1 MTDSPKCFRNILL
14 ATDFSE
20 AAAPALDTAIKIAR
34 SCGAKLAVVHVVPDA
49 AANYAG
55 LDYGDAAAVWAPS
68 ADDLARLQSELRAD
82 AEQKLRSLVCGL
94 QSTGI
99 EIQTD
104 VLIGL
109 PHQAIIEAV
118 RRKGVDLV
126 VTGTRGVSAFKR
138 IFVGSTA
145 TRLARLS
152 PVPVWVA
159 RHGTADRSH
168 SVLAAVEFSPLS
180 SRVVSVAACL
190 ASALNAELH
199 LLHVYDPDEL
209 GGLSAIADD
218 RLGGQGLYQ
227 RLVRQAAIRKFE
239 ELLAPTATG
248 MTATYHVGQGAPYQV
263 IDATAQQINAGLVVV
278 GSVGR
283 RGISAL
289 LIGNTAEKVLH
300 TLEHS
305 LPVVKPVETPLPSAT
320 TACYDAEHAASGVS
334 KTA

>member
-1 MTDSPKCFRNILL
+1 MTDSPNCFRNVLL

-20 AAAPALDTAIKIAR
+20 AAAPALETAIKIAR
-34 SCGAKLAVVHVVPDA
+34 ACRAKLIVAHVVPDA
-49 AANYAG
+49 AANYAR

-68 ADDLARLQSELRAD
+68 ADDLARLQSELRTD
-82 AEQKLRSLVCGL
+82 AEEKLRRLVSGL
-94 QSTGI
+94 QNTGLKT
-99 EIQTD
+99 ETD

-109 PHQAIIEAV
+109 PHQAIIDAV
-118 RRKGVDLV
+118 AHKAVDLV

-145 TRLARLS
+145 TRLARLC

-159 RHGTADRSH
+159 RHGTAARSQ
-168 SVLAAVEFSPLS
+168 SVLAAVDFSPLS
-180 SRVVSVAACL
+180 SRVISVAASL
-190 ASALNAELH
+190 ASALKAELH
-199 LLHVYDPDEL
+199 FMHVYDPDEL

-218 RLGGQGLYQ
+218 RLGAQGLYQ
-227 RLVRQAAIRKFE
+227 RLVHQAAIRKFE
-239 ELLAPTATG
+239 ELLAPKPTG
-248 MTATYHVGQGAPYQV
+248 VTATYHVGQGAPYQV
-263 IDATAQQINAGLVVV
+263 IDATAEQINAGLVVV

-300 TLEHS
+300 TLDRS
-305 LPVVKPVETPLPSAT
+305 LLVVKPAETPLPSAT
-320 TACYDAEHAASGVS
+320 TACYDTGRAASGVS